1 MGVNNEVINSADKLS
16 FDKDNCLISDI
27 NQERNL
33 QETSK
38 AFIQRLSDS
47 DDKFDDSNYDGYVI
61 DIEAQSY
68 DP

>member
-1 MGVNNEVINSADKLS
+1 MDKLS